1 MLIIKKETN
10 KQKYNIFWYFFIFGL
25 WFAQDKEKGNIDLG
39 NEGSCVGKERKHK
52 HGWERV
58 DKLA

>member
-39 NEGSCVGKERKHK
+39 NEGACGEGKKTQTQMGRS
-52 HGWERV
+52 W
-58 DKLA
+58 